1 MRNRLTGF
9 TLIEMIT
16 VILILGIL
24 SVVLADILRGP
35 MQSFINMERRAQ
47 LVDIA
52 ETALLRMTREIRLSL
67 PNSIR
72 VTGNSME
79 FLRTVDGGR
88 YRAKPPPANRRLV
101 FNNGAQGTNG
111 TIHVLGGFINA
122 GLISVSGAAA
132 SEADCL
138 NGTTDCMVVY
148 NTGQPG
154 ANAYNGDNVAA
165 IQNINTAVS
174 PPELTFIRST
184 GFPLPSPQQ
193 RFHIVD
199 TPVSYICN
207 TVTGE
212 IRRFDGYTIGMAV
225 AGPGN
230 LLVDQVSACSF
241 NYDAGN
247 ASRAALVTIS
257 LTLLDPN
264 LGESIT
270 LLQQIHVS
278 NVP

>member
-1 MRNRLTGF
+1 MINRHTGF
-9 TLIEMIT
+9 SLIELVT
-16 VILILGIL
+16 VILVLGIL
-24 SVVLADILRGP
+24 SFVLADILRGP
-35 MQSFINMERRAQ
+35 MQSYIEMERRAQ

-52 ETALLRMTREIRLSL
+52 ETALLRMTREIRLAL

-72 VTGNSME
+72 VVGTSIE

-111 TIHVLGGFINA
+111 TFHVLGGFINA
-122 GLISVSGAAA
+122 GLITTSGGAA

-154 ANAYNGDNVAA
+154 ADAYNGDNVAA
-165 IQNINTAVS
+165 IQNINTAVT

-184 GFPLPSPQQ
+184 GFPIPSPLQ
-193 RFHIVD
+193 RFHVVD
-199 TPVSYICN
+199 TPVTFICN
-207 TVTGE
+207 VGTGE
-212 IRRFDGYTIGMAV
+212 IRRYDGYTIGMAV
-225 AGPGN
+225 AGPGD
-230 LLVDQVSACSF
+230 LLVDQVSACSI

-247 ASRAALVTIS
+247 ASRAALVTIN
-257 LTLLDPN
+257 LTIQDTN
-264 LGESIT
+264 LGQSISVM
-270 LLQQIHVS
+270 QQIHVS